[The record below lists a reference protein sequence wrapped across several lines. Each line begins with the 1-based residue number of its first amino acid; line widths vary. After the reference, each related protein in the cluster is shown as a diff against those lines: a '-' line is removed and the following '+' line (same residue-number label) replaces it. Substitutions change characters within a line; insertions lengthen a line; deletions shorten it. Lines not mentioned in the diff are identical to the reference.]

1 MQELGGT
8 TGGPE
13 RKHGEDVLYKAL
25 QHLPA
30 FLWRADGTPLQL
42 FFRRSPDITLKEIHE
57 VAPHFSAVR
66 VQTQFPF

>member
-30 FLWRADGTPLQL
+30 FLWRADA
-42 FFRRSPDITLKEIHE
+42 RRSSFFSGDRRTL
-57 VAPHFSAVR
+57 P
-66 VQTQFPF
+66 